1 MTKTIRSVKGTRDF
15 YPCNMIVH
23 NWLYEHIR
31 RVSNSYGFQ
40 QWDGPVL
47 ETIELYAAKSGDE
60 LVKEQAFVFEDRGGS
75 FITLRPELTPSLA
88 RMVAKNRN
96 SLNMPLRWWSFGRFW
111 RYERPQK
118 GRAREFFQWNLD
130 LIGSNSIRADAEV
143 ASIAAQFFYS
153 IGFVPKDIV
162 IKVNN
167 RQFMEKIISDLGV
180 LDNQF
185 DIVFRLIDRVD
196 KMSSEK
202 WMQYA
207 SDVGLKDV
215 QINKLHN
222 ELCKVDQWRDS
233 EELSQFFEFT
243 EMMGTRQWFE
253 FDPKVVRGLD
263 YYTGIVFEARDRKLH
278 HRALLGG
285 GRYDNLVSD
294 MGGDAISGTGFAMG
308 DVVIKL
314 LVEEF
319 GLLPDI
325 NTSNTDILIT
335 IFEEDLISY
344 SYEVASE
351 LRKHN
356 FAVEVYPDIVK
367 LKKQLKYAD
376 RQNIAIV
383 LVLGPDEIANS
394 MVTVK
399 KLSDGS
405 QTNILLADLPEVLR
419 TMLESE

>member
-15 YPCNMIVH
+15 YPYNMIVH

-31 RVSNSYGFQ
+31 QVSNSYGFQ

-60 LVKEQAFVFEDRGGS
+60 LVKEQAFVFKDRGGS

-180 LDNQF
+180 PDNQF

-196 KMSSEK
+196 KMPSEK

-207 SDVGLKDV
+207 SDVGLEDV

-222 ELCKVDQWRDS
+222 ELGKVDQWHDS

-319 GLLPDI
+319 GLLPDT

-344 SYEVASE
+344 SYEVARE

-376 RQNIAIV
+376 RQNISIV
-383 LVLGPDEIANS
+383 LVLGPDEIAKS
-394 MVTVK
+394 MVTIK
-399 KLSDGS
+399 KLSDRS
-405 QTNILLADLPEVLR
+405 QINILLADLPEVLR